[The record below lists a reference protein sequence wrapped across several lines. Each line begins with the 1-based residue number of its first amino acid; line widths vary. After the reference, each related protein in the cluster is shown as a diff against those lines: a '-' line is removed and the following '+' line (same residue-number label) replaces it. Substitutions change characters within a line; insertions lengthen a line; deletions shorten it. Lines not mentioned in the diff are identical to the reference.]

1 MNRQRRESTAVPSSG
16 LEVDRKH
23 FLRLLSG
30 LAVASLWPRSGWAQS
45 RASEAEEAHSRVAR
59 MIRDYDAQGDHRT
72 GSPVD
77 AQSGLWLSDRVDDAG
92 IVPELEWMG
101 IPTIESQAAFLEI
114 NGRRIDGVPLYD
126 GGVTTPEGI
135 TGTLG
140 EQGTTSDIGLAYAG
154 PRIPESFL
162 NYRRTTT
169 QKAIVTVTGGP
180 DNGVPEGLALMN
192 APSFVD
198 PFGPPVLQV
207 ASQHR
212 DMLRQA
218 AGDGAST
225 HVVLHVTRRPE
236 EVFNVTATL
245 LGTEPGLAPLIVM
258 TPRSGW
264 WTCASER
271 GGGIAV
277 WLEIIRAMV
286 NRTTPIRT
294 TVFLASTGHE
304 LGHYGLHEFIRTRS
318 RLLTSAIA
326 WIHLGANFGAAVGG
340 DPLIQ
345 ASSDDLEQLSTSE
358 FTTAGVRPPRQRPVG
373 NEPAGEARAVFEGGG
388 QYISILGSNGLF
400 HHPQDR
406 WPTAVDV
413 AEVVRYAKAFT
424 EITIK
429 LANTPA

>member
-1 MNRQRRESTAVPSSG
+1 MNRHQNRTRDPQSSG
-16 LEVDRKH
+16 LEVDRKQ
-23 FLRLLSG
+23 FLQSLSA
-30 LAVASLWPRSGWAQS
+30 LAVASLWPVSALAQNASSAAEDTYS
-45 RASEAEEAHSRVAR
+45 RIARV
-59 MIRDYDAQGDHRT
+59 IRDYDAQGDHRT

-101 IPTIESQAAFLEI
+101 VPTVVSQAAFLEI

-126 GGVTTPEGI
+126 GGVTPPEGI
-135 TGTLG
+135 IGTFG
-140 EQGTTSDIGLAYAG
+140 GSGTTSDIGLAYAG
-154 PRIPESFL
+154 PQIPPAFVE
-162 NYRRTTT
+162 YRRTTT

-180 DNGVPEGLALMN
+180 DNGVPDGLALMN

-212 DMLRQA
+212 EMLQQA
-218 AGDGAST
+218 ASDGASAKF
-225 HVVLHVTRRPE
+225 VLHVTKRPE

-245 LGTEPGLAPLIVM
+245 LGSQPGLAPLLVM

-277 WLEIIRAMV
+277 WLEMIRAMASGPPPL
-286 NRTTPIRT
+286 RTI
-294 TVFLASTGHE
+294 VFLASTGHE

-326 WIHLGANFGAAVGG
+326 WIHLGANFGAAIGG
-340 DPLIQ
+340 DPLLQ
-345 ASSDDLEQLSTSE
+345 TSSGELQRLAADELA
-358 FTTAGVRPPRQRPVG
+358 TAGVRAPRQRPIG
-373 NEPAGEARAVFEGGG
+373 EAPAGEAAAVFEGGG
-388 QYISILGSNGLF
+388 EYISILGSNGLF
-400 HHPQDR
+400 HHPHDR

-413 AEVVRYAKAFT
+413 AALVRYAAAFT
-424 EITIK
+424 GISNK
-429 LANTPA
+429 LANRA

>member
-1 MNRQRRESTAVPSSG
+1 MTRNPKSPHSIPASPLALNRKQ
-16 LEVDRKH
+16 
-23 FLRLLSG
+23 FLRSLS
-30 LAVASLWPRSGWAQS
+30 AFTVASLWSTSGFSQESAES
-45 RASEAEEAHSRVAR
+45 EVYNRINRA
-59 MIRDYDAQGDHRT
+59 IRDYDAQGDHRT

-101 IPTIESQAAFLEI
+101 VPTIQSHAAFVEV

-140 EQGTTSDIGLAYAG
+140 VQGSASEIGIAYAG
-154 PRIPESFL
+154 PRIPSTFL
-162 NYRRTTT
+162 DYRRTTD

-180 DNGVPEGLALMN
+180 ENGVPEGLALMN

-212 DMLRQA
+212 EMLQQA
-218 AGDGAST
+218 GADGVNAKF
-225 HVVLHVTRRPE
+225 VLHVTKRPE
-236 EVFNVTATL
+236 EIFNVTATL
-245 LGTEPGLAPLIVM
+245 LGNQPGLAPLIVM

-271 GGGIAV
+271 GGGLAV
-277 WLEIIRAMV
+277 WLEMIRAMAAGQ
-286 NRTTPIRT
+286 TPART
-294 TVFLASTGHE
+294 TVFVASTGHE
-304 LGHYGLHEFIRTRS
+304 LGHYGLREFIRTRS

-326 WIHLGANFGAAVGG
+326 WIHLGANFGAAVNG
-340 DPLIQ
+340 DPLLQ
-345 ASSDDLEQLSTSE
+345 TSTSDLQQLASSELDA
-358 FTTAGVRPPRQRPVG
+358 AGVRTPRQRDVG
-373 NEPAGEARAVFEGGG
+373 DEPAGEAHAVFEGGG
-388 QYISILGSNGLF
+388 DYISIIGSNGLF
-400 HHPQDR
+400 HHPHDR

-413 AEVVRYAKAFT
+413 AELVRYATAFT
-424 EITIK
+424 GIATR
-429 LANTPA
+429 LANTT